1 MEICNTNED
10 TIKKTIKKE
19 IYESLYELGL
29 NINDIILDIN
39 TDAVNLKICIC
50 NK

>member
-1 MEICNTNED
+1 MENNNLKED
-10 TIKKTIKKE
+10 AINKTIKKE

-29 NINDIILDIN
+29 NIHDIVLDIN
-39 TDAVNLKICIC
+39 ADAVNLKICIC

>member
-1 MEICNTNED
+1 MDIEKSRED
-10 TIKKTIKKE
+10 TIKTTIKQE

-29 NINDIILDIN
+29 SINDIVLDIN
-39 TDAVNLKICIC
+39 ADAVNLKICIC